1 MSDSNNTTFYT
12 IYSPQAIFQHY
23 VNDYESLNVYLN
35 KCIED
40 YKKEHPKSNE
50 SNVFAWHTDYFTH
63 QKTDVFKPLIDTVEN
78 YALYA
83 ANEWMN
89 AGLDQPYKLYVSNLW
104 CTKYKQNDYTRL
116 HAHFPAVFSACYY
129 VDVEE
134 NASPIIYGEDK
145 SKFCKE
151 FGADAW
157 DKEGHKNITIQPKPG
172 MLLLWQGS
180 IPHRVERTFSNRT
193 CICMN
198 INIQWCDY
206 E

>member
-1 MSDSNNTTFYT
+1 MNNTTFYT
-12 IYSPQAIFQHY
+12 IHTPQRIFQHY

-35 KCIED
+35 KCIEE

-50 SNVFAWHTDYFTH
+50 SNIFAWHTDYFTH
-63 QKTDVFKPLIDTVEN
+63 QKTDIFKPLIDTVEN

-89 AGLDQPYKLYVSNLW
+89 AGLDQPYKLIVSNLW

-116 HAHFPAVFSACYY
+116 HAHFPSVFSACYY

-134 NASPIIYGEDK
+134 NASPIIYGEERN
-145 SKFCKE
+145 KE
-151 FGADAW
+151 L
-157 DKEGHKNITIQPKPG
+157 TIQPKPG

-180 IPHRVERTFSNRT
+180 IPHRVERTFSKRT

-198 INIQWCDY
+198 INVQWCDY